1 MPHYCRWHWILNQL
15 SGTKG
20 TDKSLLLIT
29 DSKCR
34 AFYHCMASMWHLNWT
49 GHLADWLLNATSI
62 TNFIGTVC
70 WQMVATHEVAIEH
83 CYARTNCSWPPQ
95 NHCGTIACALSLGWL
110 HSNLDYNV
118 LAVGLKQVK
127 PLNLYEK
134 AFACWEG
141 HPRNRCKET
150 VNLSYCFISRPT
162 TFIRVYFKI
171 TYCKIASSNSS
182 RLETDVGFFRL
193 LMKGIF
199 GHYVLWPF
207 HKKLIF

>member
-1 MPHYCRWHWILNQL
+1 
-15 SGTKG
+15 
-20 TDKSLLLIT
+20 
-29 DSKCR
+29 
-34 AFYHCMASMWHLNWT
+34 
-49 GHLADWLLNATSI
+49 
-62 TNFIGTVC
+62 
-70 WQMVATHEVAIEH
+70 MVAAHEVAIEH

-162 TFIRVYFKI
+162 KRIRSI
-171 TYCKIASSNSS
+171 NP
-182 RLETDVGFFRL
+182 
-193 LMKGIF
+193 MGIF
-199 GHYVLWPF
+199 LKVNSTINTALLLFVGLEMKQYDKSRTATP
-207 HKKLIF
+207 I

>member
-1 MPHYCRWHWILNQL
+1 
-15 SGTKG
+15 
-20 TDKSLLLIT
+20 
-29 DSKCR
+29 
-34 AFYHCMASMWHLNWT
+34 
-49 GHLADWLLNATSI
+49 
-62 TNFIGTVC
+62 
-70 WQMVATHEVAIEH
+70 MVAAHEVAIEH

-150 VNLSYCFISRPT
+150 VNLSIE
-162 TFIRVYFKI
+162 
-171 TYCKIASSNSS
+171 N
-182 RLETDVGFFRL
+182 
-193 LMKGIF
+193 
-199 GHYVLWPF
+199 
-207 HKKLIF
+207 